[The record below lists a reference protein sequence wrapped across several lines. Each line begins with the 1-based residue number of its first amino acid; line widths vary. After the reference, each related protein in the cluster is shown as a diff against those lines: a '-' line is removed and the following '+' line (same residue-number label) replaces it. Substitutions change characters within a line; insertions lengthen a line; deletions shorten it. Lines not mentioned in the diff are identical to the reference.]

1 MTPTLRSFTET
12 STDLYERHHYLINL
26 NDGRQLIVDSYAL
39 ACHAWVE
46 LTPTQP
52 IEVIDIPPPPPSAG
66 TGFG

>member
-26 NDGRQLIVDSYAL
+26 NDDRQLIVDSFGL
-39 ACHAWVE
+39 ARAAWYE
-46 LTPTQP
+46 LRPTKP
-52 IEVIDIPPPPPSAG
+52 IEVIDIPPTTSG